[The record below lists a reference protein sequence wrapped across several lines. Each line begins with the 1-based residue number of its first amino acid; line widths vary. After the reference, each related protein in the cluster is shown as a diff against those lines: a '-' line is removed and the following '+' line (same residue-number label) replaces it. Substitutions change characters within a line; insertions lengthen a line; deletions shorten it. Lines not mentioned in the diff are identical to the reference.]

1 MFIEFKLIA
10 TSINQV
16 SRLYTEEGKRFL
28 EDGRRCSSAQTAS
41 WVQTV
46 NAQELVGE
54 DTEHAQHSSTA
65 VVALDVELEG
75 LGLLVVVYVLY
86 DLTFT
91 SDVTGCLV
99 VGLAV
104 V

>member
-1 MFIEFKLIA
+1 
-10 TSINQV
+10 V
-16 SRLYTEEGKRFL
+16 D
-28 EDGRRCSSAQTAS
+28 EDI
-41 WVQTV
+41 
-46 NAQELVGE
+46 
-54 DTEHAQHSSTA
+54 EHAQHSSTA